1 VKAIRKQ
8 IRSYGLLIFIAVA
21 ALAYILKSAE
31 LAAVTDKPLELSAFG
46 IGASLMIVMVGVGGG
61 K

>member
-1 VKAIRKQ
+1 MKAIRKQ

-21 ALAYILKSAE
+21 ALVYILKSAE
-31 LAAVTDKPLELSAFG
+31 LAAVTDAPLELGAVG
-46 IGASLMIVMVGVGGG
+46 IGASLVIVLVGVGGM